1 MALIQGSNAANRL
14 SARASGDTV
23 EGLAGND
30 LLDSGSTA
38 LTGVY
43 LFGGDGKDTLTAK
56 DTDALIDGGAGI
68 DTVRFA
74 ASVVSA
80 SLNDADLEGV
90 EKVVIT
96 STTDGLSYDFSNQTE
111 ALDITGS
118 RMVDSIRGGS
128 GNDTITG
135 GTGADSLYG
144 GAGDDVI
151 VAEATDARIDGD
163 FTTNSGNDTVQFA
176 KAVATL
182 ADAALVNVENIVI
195 TNTGNAAYDFSL
207 QGTSVLEN
215 LNITGGR
222 GKDTITGGQDADTLS
237 GGNGNDTLIAVG
249 TAGITQDKVDGGAGN
264 DTVKYGAD
272 VGSLDD
278 AKLTNVEYVVI
289 TDATGGTY
297 DFSSQTEGLDI
308 TGNAGADIIM
318 GGSGADVLRG
328 GLDADQL
335 YAGDND
341 KLIDGGNG
349 ADTAYFAAGVT
360 AKNLMDGDLI
370 NVETISITGTGAYDF
385 SAQSESLAI
394 SAAALGVAAPVTI
407 TGGKGVDTLTG
418 GAGDDVIVASD
429 LDKIDGTSGNDTVRF
444 GAAVSAANLGID
456 DLEGVENIVI
466 TNTKAATYDFSA
478 QTDDAFNVTGGS
490 GNDTI
495 KMATGKID
503 AINAGAGND
512 VLVVEESDALI
523 DGGAGT
529 DTAYFGAAVT
539 NALTDAE
546 LINVEN
552 ILLTAAIN
560 ADFSVQ
566 SESLQISGSSGAN
579 EIKGGTR
586 ADTIIG
592 GDGADSLYGNEG
604 ADILVA
610 ETGDASIIGGAG
622 DDTVKFAAAV
632 VLGAHTNDWLV
643 GVENVVI
650 TNTGN
655 AAYDFTGELEALN
668 ISGNSGAD
676 TITGGSAADTLSG
689 GAGNDLLVAT
699 ATDALIDGGAG
710 TDTARFAAAVS
721 TANLLDADLVNVES
735 VEVTLAAATYDFS
748 VQTEALAITST
759 AGNTVLGGSAN
770 DTITAS
776 NTASVLTGSGGADT
790 LTGGAGNDTLTG
802 GTGADSLLGGAGD
815 DELYAEDTDAKIDGG
830 ANTAT
835 GDTVY
840 FGSGVTAVNL
850 TDAKLV
856 EIEKVVITNAAAGS
870 YDFSAQTEA
879 LVITGGAAADTITG
893 TQDWDTFVVSAAADV
908 VAGESYNGGAG
919 TDTLSVTAV
928 AVLTGLTSLTS
939 VEVIA
944 QGANAVTFA
953 ASALTGD
960 TISVTGSGSL
970 TVGGTSGAD
979 TINLSGLTLVS
990 LVGVAINGG
999 DEADVITG
1007 TAGAD
1012 TITGGAGA
1020 DQITAGAGVNVVVVG
1035 NSDSGITV
1043 ATADSIVGFTAAT
1056 VDFSMGVAGD
1066 GTATTGNYVE
1076 VTDADYAGN
1085 FTAIL
1090 TALNSAAATLAG
1102 TSAATEIFVF
1112 AADTQAAAG
1121 TGAAGYLG
1129 NDIDGDGDIDQVV
1142 ILTGIAANT
1151 AITAGDIIA

>member
-14 SARASGDTV
+14 SARANGDTV

-56 DTDALIDGGAGI
+56 DTDALIDGGAGV

-74 ASVVSA
+74 ASVA
-80 SLNDADLEGV
+80 FANLADADLEGV
-90 EKVVIT
+90 EKVVII
-96 STTDGLSYDFSNQTE
+96 STTDGLGYGFDHQTE

-118 RMVDSIRGGS
+118 RMVDVITGGS

-144 GAGDDVI
+144 SLGDDVI
-151 VAEATDARIDGD
+151 VAEATDALIDGD

-182 ADAALVNVENIVI
+182 SDAALVNVENIVI

-207 QGTSVLEN
+207 QGVAGTEN

-222 GKDTITGGQDADTLS
+222 GKDTITGGADADTLR
-237 GGNGNDTLIAVG
+237 GGNGNDVLIAQ
-249 TAGITQDKVDGGAGN
+249 ASDALIDGGAGN
-264 DTVKYGAD
+264 DTVKFAAAVTG
-272 VGSLDD
+272 LDD
-278 AKLTNVEYVVI
+278 AELVNVEYVVI
-289 TDATGGTY
+289 TNTATGVSY

-308 TGNAGADIIM
+308 TGTGVVDTIK

-328 GLDADQL
+328 GLGADHL

-370 NVETISITGTGAYDF
+370 NVEAISVTNTSDAAYDF
-385 SAQSESLAI
+385 SSQSEQLSITGGGAND
-394 SAAALGVAAPVTI
+394 TI
-407 TGGKGVDTLTG
+407 TGGKAADTLNG
-418 GAGDDVIVASD
+418 GAGNDVIVASD

-444 GAAVSAANLGID
+444 AAAVSAANLAD
-456 DLEGVENIVI
+456 ADLENIANIVI

-478 QTDDAFNVTGGS
+478 QAGEAFNIAGGS

-495 KMATGKID
+495 ITVAGMAGDTVSG
-503 AINAGAGND
+503 GAGND
-512 VLVVEESDALI
+512 VLVVEEGDALI
-523 DGGAGT
+523 DGGTGT

-539 NALTDAE
+539 AANLLDAE
-546 LINVEN
+546 LVNVEN

-566 SESLQISGSSGAN
+566 SESLQISGSSGVN
-579 EIKGGTR
+579 SIKGGTR

-610 ETGDASIIGGAG
+610 ATDDALINGGAG

-632 VLGAHTNDWLV
+632 AAHADSWLV

-676 TITGGSAADTLSG
+676 SITGGSAADTLSG

-735 VEVTLAAATYDFS
+735 VEVTATGTYDFS

-776 NTASVLTGSGGADT
+776 NTASNLTGNGGADT

-802 GTGADSLLGGAGD
+802 GTGVDSLLGGAGD
-815 DELYAEDTDAKIDGG
+815 DKLYAEDTDAKIDGG

-840 FGSGVTAVNL
+840 FASGVTAVNL
-850 TDAKLV
+850 TNAKLV
-856 EIEKVVITNAAAGS
+856 EIENVVITNNAAGS

-893 TQDWDTFVVSAAADV
+893 TQDWDTIVISATAQDAV
-908 VAGESYNGGAG
+908 GESYAGGAG
-919 TDTLSVTAV
+919 TDELRIAGTTTVNLSD
-928 AVLTGLTSLTS
+928 
-939 VEVIA
+939 
-944 QGANAVTFA
+944 
-953 ASALTGD
+953 D
-960 TISVTGSGSL
+960 TIATTEILEL
-970 TVGGTSGAD
+970 TKDAAGVTSGLVQTVTLTDAQLSAFA
-979 TINLSGLTLVS
+979 TINLDATDILNITS
-990 LVGVAINGG
+990 L
-999 DEADVITG
+999 
-1007 TAGAD
+1007 AGA
-1012 TITGGAGA
+1012 
-1020 DQITAGAGVNVVVVG
+1020 
-1035 NSDSGITV
+1035 
-1043 ATADSIVGFTAAT
+1043 
-1056 VDFSMGVAGD
+1056 VAG
-1066 GTATTGNYVE
+1066 T
-1076 VTDADYAGN
+1076 
-1085 FTAIL
+1085 TAIDK
-1090 TALNSAAATLAG
+1090 
-1102 TSAATEIFVF
+1102 FVF
-1112 AADTQAAAG
+1112 AADSTGIVISSFTAATDDLNVDALTTSTGFDQVQAAADSAEAITIAAG
-1121 TGAAGYLG
+1121 QIFFVTSAVAGEADSAAGAA
-1129 NDIDGDGDIDQVV
+1129 
-1142 ILTGIAANT
+1142 TGISAAGAWT
-1151 AITAGDIIA
+1151 DATAGQVAYFVVVDDNSTGIFKYTAVGTADVQTAELTLVGTVTAVAASATDFLFA